1 MKFAATAVALAVP
14 AAAIYVNST
23 TTEENVIGTTVITV
37 PCLEAKCTGS
47 ETEVTTG
54 FVVVTDNV
62 QKTIYTTYCPL
73 PSEGPAPAPGPS
85 SAEGESKPAPEG
97 ESKPAPTGPEGTVY
111 ETNIQTTRVTITSCE
126 DNKCNEV
133 EVETGLTTVTDNE
146 KKTVYVTYC
155 PLPSTQPEQPPA
167 PAPSQSP
174 APAPSQPPAPAPTT
188 ESKPPAPAPAPSTQP
203 EQPPAPAPSTQPEQ
217 PPAPAPTT
225 AAEESKPPAPAPAP
239 TTEESQAPAPSPNT
253 TLAEELRP
261 APSGQPAP
269 SVSIPGVETANGA
282 SGAGLPMLVAGAAI
296 FLNLL

>member
-203 EQPPAPAPSTQPEQ
+203 EQPPAPAP
-217 PPAPAPTT
+217 TT

-239 TTEESQAPAPSPNT
+239 TTEKSQAPAPSPNT